1 MNTLIPATEASGL
14 SAGDTAYV
22 LICALLVLFMIPGL
36 GFFYAGLDRKNY
48 VLTTIMQSLVSIPI
62 TSII

>member
-1 MNTLIPATEASGL
+1 MNTLIPVTEANISV
-14 SAGDTAYV
+14 GDTAYV

-48 VLTTIMQSLVSIPI
+48 VLTMIMQSLVSIPI